1 LKTSVI
7 YSSLKAPIIDFAKTG
22 MLKIRNSFNRR
33 PNQASTRFRPKTMDQ
48 DRILIVDDDDIARKN
63 LARILQKQ
71 GLDVSTAKTGSTGLQ
86 RLSERS
92 YDLVMTDLVMDDL
105 NGLELL
111 TRIKNQF
118 PEVEVILITGYASI
132 PTAIEAIKKG
142 AYHYLEKPVRP
153 EEMVHLAR
161 QAIEKKR
168 LREQVVKLEAR
179 IKGDLEEPIL
189 IGQSRQMVEAVKLIK
204 QIARVDCNVLITGE
218 SGTGKELAASMIHH
232 YSPRRNKRFLAINCG
247 GFAEELLANEL
258 FGHEKDAFTGASS
271 ARAGLL
277 ETASGGTLLLD
288 EIGDMPL
295 SMQVKL
301 LRAIQEQ
308 EVIRVG
314 GNRPIPI
321 DVRVISA
328 TNQDLKKAV
337 SAGLFRQDLYYR
349 LNVVSIDL
357 PPLRDRRADVP
368 LLAHFFLRRF
378 AKQFHRE
385 IKGLSE
391 ETMALL
397 QNYYFPGNV
406 RELENIIEHAVA
418 MARDDTINVR
428 DLPTDFS
435 EIGVFSFEQP
445 DSQVMPLRKME
456 RKYIEWV
463 LSRVGRNKTQAAKL
477 LGIDRSSL
485 WRHLKNSEIQE

>member
-1 LKTSVI
+1 
-7 YSSLKAPIIDFAKTG
+7 
-22 MLKIRNSFNRR
+22 
-33 PNQASTRFRPKTMDQ
+33 MDLAH
-48 DRILIVDDDDIARKN
+48 ILIVDDDDLARKN
-63 LARILQKQ
+63 LSRILQKEGFQ
-71 GLDVSTAKTGSTGLQ
+71 VSTAKTGSSALD
-86 RLSERS
+86 RLSESS
-92 YDLVMTDLVMDDL
+92 YDLVMTDLVMEDV

-111 TRIKNQF
+111 TRIKNHF
-118 PEVEVILITGYASI
+118 PDTEVILITGYASV

-142 AYHYLEKPVRP
+142 AYHYIEKPVRP
-153 EEMVHLAR
+153 AEMVHMAR
-161 QAIEKKR
+161 LAIEKKQ
-168 LREQVVKLEAR
+168 LREQVIKLEAR
-179 IKGDLEEPIL
+179 IKGGLEEPLL
-189 IGQSRQMVEAVKLIK
+189 IGQSHQMVEVIKLIK
-204 QIARVDCNVLITGE
+204 QIAKVNCNVLITGE
-218 SGTGKELAASMIHH
+218 SGTGKELAASMIHYH
-232 YSPRRNKRFLAINCG
+232 SPRRNKRFLAINCG

-271 ARAGLL
+271 ASAGLL

-288 EIGDMPL
+288 EIGDMPP

-308 EVIRVG
+308 ELIRVG

-337 SAGLFRQDLYYR
+337 GAGLFRQDLYYR
-349 LNVVSIDL
+349 LNVVSIDI
-357 PPLRDRRADVP
+357 PPLRDRRADIA

-378 AKQFHRE
+378 ARQFHRE

-391 ETMALL
+391 ETLKVL
-397 QNYYFPGNV
+397 RSYYFPGNV

-418 MARDDTINVR
+418 MAREDTISVK
-428 DLPTDFS
+428 DLPSDFS

-445 DSQVMPLRKME
+445 DSQVMPLREME
-456 RKYIEWV
+456 RNYIEWV
-463 LSRVGRNKTQAAKL
+463 LSKVGRNKTQAAKL

-485 WRHLKNSEIQE
+485 WRHLKNSEIEE

>member
-1 LKTSVI
+1 MVFKSD
-7 YSSLKAPIIDFAKTG
+7 K
-22 MLKIRNSFNRR
+22 NS
-33 PNQASTRFRPKTMDQ
+33 PGQKMDQ
-48 DRILIVDDDDIARKN
+48 ARILIVDDDDVARRN
-63 LARILQKQ
+63 FTRLLQRE
-71 GLDVSTAKTGSTGLQ
+71 GFYVFSAKTGSAALEC
-86 RLSERS
+86 LSESS
-92 YDLVMTDLVMDDL
+92 YDLVMTDLVMEDI

-111 TRIKNQF
+111 SSIKHQF
-118 PEVEVILITGYASI
+118 PNIEVILITGYASI

-142 AYHYLEKPVRP
+142 AYHYIEKPVRP
-153 EEMVHLAR
+153 AEMVHLAR

-189 IGQSRQMVEAVKLIK
+189 IGQSRQMVEAIKLMK
-204 QIARVDCNVLITGE
+204 QVAKVDCNVLITGE
-218 SGTGKELAASMIHH
+218 SGTGKELAASMIHYH
-232 YSPRRNKRFLAINCG
+232 SPRRHKRFLAINCG

-258 FGHEKDAFTGASS
+258 FGHEKGAFTGASS

-308 EVIRVG
+308 ELIRVG

-349 LNVVSIDL
+349 LNVVTIDI
-357 PPLRDRRADVP
+357 PPLRNRRADIP
-368 LLAHFFLRRF
+368 LLANFFLRRF
-378 AKQFHRE
+378 AKRFNRE
-385 IKGLSE
+385 IKGFSE
-391 ETMALL
+391 ETLALI
-397 QNYYFPGNV
+397 QSYYFPGNV

-418 MARDDTINVR
+418 IARDDIINVK
-428 DLPTDFS
+428 DLPSDFS
-435 EIGVFSFEQP
+435 KIGVFSFDQTNAE
-445 DSQVMPLRKME
+445 VMPLREME

-463 LSRVGRNKTQAAKL
+463 LSRVDRNKTQAAKL

-485 WRHLKNSEIQE
+485 WRHLKNSEIEE

>member
-1 LKTSVI
+1 
-7 YSSLKAPIIDFAKTG
+7 
-22 MLKIRNSFNRR
+22 
-33 PNQASTRFRPKTMDQ
+33 MDQ
-48 DRILIVDDDDIARKN
+48 ARILIVDDDDIARKN
-63 LARILQKQ
+63 LSRILQRE
-71 GLDVSTAKTGSTGLQ
+71 GFEVSTAKTGSTALE
-86 RLSERS
+86 RLNDSA
-92 YDLVMTDLVMDDL
+92 YDLVMTDLVMEDL

-111 TRIKNQF
+111 ARIKNQY
-118 PEVEVILITGYASI
+118 PYLEVILITGYASI

-142 AYHYLEKPVRP
+142 AYHYIEKPIRP
-153 EEMVHLAR
+153 AEMVHLAR

-179 IKGDLEEPIL
+179 IKGDLAEPVL
-189 IGQSRQMVEAVKLIK
+189 IGQSQKMVEVTKLIK
-204 QIARVDCNVLITGE
+204 QVATVDCSVLITGE
-218 SGTGKELAASMIHH
+218 SGTGKELAASMIHYH
-232 YSPRRNKRFLAINCG
+232 SPRRNKRFLAINCG

-288 EIGDMPL
+288 EIGDMPP

-308 EVIRVG
+308 ELIRVG
-314 GNRPIPI
+314 GTRPIPI

-337 SAGLFRQDLYYR
+337 SAGLFRQDLFYR
-349 LNVVSIDL
+349 LNVVSIDI
-357 PPLRDRRADVP
+357 PPLRDRRADIP
-368 LLAHFFLRRF
+368 LLALFFLRRF
-378 AKQFHRE
+378 AKQFDRE
-385 IKGLSE
+385 IKGFAE
-391 ETMALL
+391 ETLEVL
-397 QNYYFPGNV
+397 RNYYFPGNV

-418 MARDDTINVR
+418 MARNDTISVK
-428 DLPTDFS
+428 DLPSDFS
-435 EIGVFSFEQP
+435 EIGVFSFEAP
-445 DSQVMPLRKME
+445 DSQVMTLREME

-463 LSRVGRNKTQAAKL
+463 LGRVGRNKTQAAKL

-485 WRHLKNSEIQE
+485 WRHLKNSEIEE

>member
-1 LKTSVI
+1 
-7 YSSLKAPIIDFAKTG
+7 
-22 MLKIRNSFNRR
+22 
-33 PNQASTRFRPKTMDQ
+33 MDKV
-48 DRILIVDDDDIARKN
+48 RILIVDDDDIARKN
-63 LARILQKQ
+63 FSRILQKQ
-71 GLDVSTAKTGSTGLQ
+71 GFKVSTAKTGSTALE
-86 RLSERS
+86 RLAESS
-92 YDLVMTDLVMDDL
+92 YDLVMTDLAMEDL

-111 TRIKNQF
+111 SRVKNQF
-118 PEVEVILITGYASI
+118 PDVEVILITGYASI

-142 AYHYLEKPVRP
+142 AYHYLEKPIRP
-153 EEMVHLAR
+153 DEMVHLAR

-168 LREQVVKLEAR
+168 LREQVAKLEAR
-179 IKGDLEEPIL
+179 IKGDLEEPLL
-189 IGQSRQMVEAVKLIK
+189 IGQSRRIVDAIQLIK
-204 QIARVDCNVLITGE
+204 QIAKVDCSVLITGE
-218 SGTGKELAASMIHH
+218 SGTGKELAASMIHYH
-232 YSPRRNKRFLAINCG
+232 SPRRSKRFLAINCG

-288 EIGDMPL
+288 EIGDMPP

-308 EVIRVG
+308 EIIRVG

-349 LNVVSIDL
+349 LNVVTIDI
-357 PPLRDRRADVP
+357 PPLRDRRADIA

-385 IKGLSE
+385 IKGFSE
-391 ETMALL
+391 ETLELL

-418 MARDDTINVR
+418 MAQEDIISVK
-428 DLPTDFS
+428 DLPSDFS
-435 EIGVFSFEQP
+435 EIGVFSFEQS
-445 DSQVMPLRKME
+445 DSQVMPLREME
-456 RKYIEWV
+456 QKYIEWV

-485 WRHLKNSEIQE
+485 WRHLKNSEMED

>member
-1 LKTSVI
+1 
-7 YSSLKAPIIDFAKTG
+7 
-22 MLKIRNSFNRR
+22 
-33 PNQASTRFRPKTMDQ
+33 MD
-48 DRILIVDDDDIARKN
+48 DARILIVDDDDLTRKN
-63 LARILQKQ
+63 LTRLLQKEGFQ
-71 GLDVSTAKTGSTGLQ
+71 ISGAKTGSKGLES
-86 RLSERS
+86 LFESP
-92 YDLVMTDLVMDDL
+92 YDLVMTDLMMEDI

-118 PEVEVILITGYASI
+118 PDTEVILITGYASI

-142 AYHYLEKPVRP
+142 AYHYLEKPIRP
-153 EEMVHLAR
+153 DEMVHLAR

-179 IKGDLEEPIL
+179 IKCDLEEPLL
-189 IGQSRQMVEAVKLIK
+189 IGQNPRMVEVIKLIK
-204 QIARVDCNVLITGE
+204 QIAKVDCNVLITGE
-218 SGTGKELAASMIHH
+218 SGTGKELAASMIHYH
-232 YSPRRNKRFLAINCG
+232 SPRREKRFLAINCG

-271 ARAGLL
+271 SRTGLL

-288 EIGDMPL
+288 EIGDMPP

-308 EVIRVG
+308 EIIRVG
-314 GNRPIPI
+314 GNLPIPI
-321 DVRVISA
+321 DVRFISA

-337 SAGLFRQDLYYR
+337 GAGLFRQDLFYR
-349 LNVVSIDL
+349 LNVVSIEM
-357 PPLRDRRADVP
+357 PPLRDHRADIS
-368 LLAHFFLRRF
+368 LIANYFLRRF
-378 AKQFHRE
+378 ARQFHRE
-385 IKGLSE
+385 IKGFSD
-391 ETMALL
+391 ETMAAL

-418 MARDDTINVR
+418 MARDDTISIE
-428 DLPTDFS
+428 DLPPDFS
-435 EIGVFSFEQP
+435 EIGVFSFEQS
-445 DSQVMPLRKME
+445 DSQVMPLREME
-456 RKYIEWV
+456 RKYIDWV

-485 WRHLKNSEIQE
+485 WRHLKNSEIEE

>member
-1 LKTSVI
+1 
-7 YSSLKAPIIDFAKTG
+7 
-22 MLKIRNSFNRR
+22 
-33 PNQASTRFRPKTMDQ
+33 
-48 DRILIVDDDDIARKN
+48 
-63 LARILQKQ
+63 
-71 GLDVSTAKTGSTGLQ
+71 
-86 RLSERS
+86 
-92 YDLVMTDLVMDDL
+92 MTDLVMEDV

-111 TRIKNQF
+111 SRIKNQF
-118 PEVEVILITGYASI
+118 PETEVILITGYASI

-142 AYHYLEKPVRP
+142 AYHYIEKPVRP
-153 EEMVHLAR
+153 AEMVHLAR
-161 QAIEKKR
+161 QAVEKKR
-168 LREQVVKLEAR
+168 LREQIVKLEAR

-189 IGQSRQMVEAVKLIK
+189 IGQSRQMVEAIKLMK
-204 QIARVDCNVLITGE
+204 QIAKVDCNVLITGE
-218 SGTGKELAASMIHH
+218 SGTGKELAASMIHYH
-232 YSPRRNKRFLAINCG
+232 SPRRNRRFLAINCG

-288 EIGDMPL
+288 EIGDMPP

-308 EVIRVG
+308 ELIRVG

-337 SAGLFRQDLYYR
+337 NAGLFRQDLYYR
-349 LNVVSIDL
+349 LNVVTIDM
-357 PPLRDRRADVP
+357 PPLRDRKADIP

-378 AKQFHRE
+378 ARQFHRE
-385 IKGLSE
+385 ITGLSE
-391 ETMALL
+391 ETMAVL
-397 QNYYFPGNV
+397 QGYYFPGNV

-418 MARDDTINVR
+418 MARDDTISVK
-428 DLPTDFS
+428 DLPSDFS
-435 EIGVFSFEQP
+435 EIGVFSFEKP
-445 DSQVMPLRKME
+445 NSQVMPLREME

-463 LSRVGRNKTQAAKL
+463 LRRVGRNKTQASRL

-485 WRHLKNSEIQE
+485 WRHLKNSEIEE

>member
-1 LKTSVI
+1 
-7 YSSLKAPIIDFAKTG
+7 
-22 MLKIRNSFNRR
+22 
-33 PNQASTRFRPKTMDQ
+33 MDQ
-48 DRILIVDDDDIARKN
+48 ARILIVDDDDVARRN
-63 LARILQKQ
+63 FTRLLQRE
-71 GLDVSTAKTGSTGLQ
+71 GFYVATAKTGSAALEC
-86 RLSERS
+86 LSESS
-92 YDLVMTDLVMDDL
+92 YDLVMTDLVMEDL

-111 TRIKNQF
+111 ARIKRQF
-118 PEVEVILITGYASI
+118 PGMEVILITGYASI

-142 AYHYLEKPVRP
+142 AYHYIEKPVRP
-153 EEMVHLAR
+153 AEMVHLAR

-189 IGQSRQMVEAVKLIK
+189 IGQSRQMVEAIK
-204 QIARVDCNVLITGE
+204 QIKQVARVDCNVLITGE
-218 SGTGKELAASMIHH
+218 SGTGKELAASMIHYH
-232 YSPRRNKRFLAINCG
+232 SPRRHKRFLAINCG

-258 FGHEKDAFTGASS
+258 FGHEKGAFTGASS

-288 EIGDMPL
+288 EIGDMPP

-308 EVIRVG
+308 ELIRVG

-349 LNVVSIDL
+349 LNVVAIDI
-357 PPLRDRRADVP
+357 PPLRDRRVDIP
-368 LLAHFFLRRF
+368 LLANFFLRRF
-378 AKQFHRE
+378 AKRFHRE
-385 IKGLSE
+385 IKGFSE
-391 ETMALL
+391 ETLALIKS
-397 QNYYFPGNV
+397 YYFPGNV
-406 RELENIIEHAVA
+406 REMENIIEHAVA
-418 MARDDTINVR
+418 MARDDVINVKE
-428 DLPTDFS
+428 LPSDFS
-435 EIGVFSFEQP
+435 KIGVFSFDQT
-445 DSQVMPLRKME
+445 DSEIMPLREME

-485 WRHLKNSEIQE
+485 WRHLKNSEIEE

>member
-1 LKTSVI
+1 
-7 YSSLKAPIIDFAKTG
+7 
-22 MLKIRNSFNRR
+22 
-33 PNQASTRFRPKTMDQ
+33 MDQ
-48 DRILIVDDDDIARKN
+48 ARILIVDDDDIARKN
-63 LARILQKQ
+63 LSRILQRE
-71 GLDVSTAKTGSTGLQ
+71 GFEVSTAKTGSTALE
-86 RLSERS
+86 RLNDSA
-92 YDLVMTDLVMDDL
+92 YDLVMTDLVMEDL

-111 TRIKNQF
+111 ARIKNQY
-118 PEVEVILITGYASI
+118 PYLEVILITGYASI

-142 AYHYLEKPVRP
+142 AYHYIEKPIRP
-153 EEMVHLAR
+153 AEMVHLAR

-179 IKGDLEEPIL
+179 IKGDLEEPVL
-189 IGQSRQMVEAVKLIK
+189 IGQSQKMVEVTKLIK
-204 QIARVDCNVLITGE
+204 QIATVDCSVLITGE
-218 SGTGKELAASMIHH
+218 SGTGKELAASMIHYH
-232 YSPRRNKRFLAINCG
+232 SPRRNKRFLAINCG

-288 EIGDMPL
+288 EIGDMPP

-308 EVIRVG
+308 ELIRVG
-314 GNRPIPI
+314 GTRPIPI

-337 SAGLFRQDLYYR
+337 SAGLFRQDLFYR
-349 LNVVSIDL
+349 LNVVSIDV
-357 PPLRDRRADVP
+357 PPLRDRRADIP
-368 LLAHFFLRRF
+368 LLALFFLRRF
-378 AKQFHRE
+378 AKQFDRE
-385 IKGLSE
+385 IKGFAE
-391 ETMALL
+391 ETLEVL
-397 QNYYFPGNV
+397 RNYYFPGNV

-418 MARDDTINVR
+418 MARNDTISVK
-428 DLPTDFS
+428 DLPSDFS
-435 EIGVFSFEQP
+435 EIGVFSFEEP
-445 DSQVMPLRKME
+445 DSQVMTLREME

-463 LSRVGRNKTQAAKL
+463 LGRVGRNKTQAAKL

-485 WRHLKNSEIQE
+485 WRHLKNSEIEE

>member
-1 LKTSVI
+1 
-7 YSSLKAPIIDFAKTG
+7 
-22 MLKIRNSFNRR
+22 
-33 PNQASTRFRPKTMDQ
+33 MDK

-63 LARILQKQ
+63 FARILQKQ
-71 GLDVSTAKTGSTGLQ
+71 GFSVSSAKTGAEGLD
-86 RLSERS
+86 RLCESE
-92 YDLVMTDLVMDDL
+92 YDLVITDLVMEDL

-111 TRIKNQF
+111 GRIKNKF
-118 PEVEVILITGYASI
+118 PDVEVILITGYASI

-153 EEMVHLAR
+153 DEMVHLTR

-168 LREQVVKLEAR
+168 LREQVAKLEAR

-189 IGQSRQMVEAVKLIK
+189 IGQSRKIVEVIKLIK
-204 QIARVDCNVLITGE
+204 QIAKVDSNVLITGE
-218 SGTGKELAASMIHH
+218 SGTGKELAASMIHYH
-232 YSPRRNKRFLAINCG
+232 SPRRNRRFLAINCG

-288 EIGDMPL
+288 EIGDMPPT
-295 SMQVKL
+295 MQVKL

-308 EVIRVG
+308 ELIRVG

-328 TNQDLKKAV
+328 TNQDLKNAV

-349 LNVVSIDL
+349 LNVVTIDI
-357 PPLRDRRADVP
+357 PPLRDRRADIA

-378 AKQFHRE
+378 ARQFNRE
-385 IKGLSE
+385 IKGFSE
-391 ETMALL
+391 ETLAVL

-418 MARDDTINVR
+418 MAQEDVIRVK
-428 DLPTDFS
+428 DLPADFS

-445 DSQVMPLRKME
+445 DSAVMTLREME

-463 LSRVGRNKTQAAKL
+463 LSRVDRNKTQAAKL

-485 WRHLKNSEIQE
+485 WRHLKNYEIKD

>member
-1 LKTSVI
+1 MD
-7 YSSLKAPIIDFAKTG
+7 KA
-22 MLKIRNSFNRR
+22 
-33 PNQASTRFRPKTMDQ
+33 
-48 DRILIVDDDDIARKN
+48 RILIVDDDDIARKN
-63 LARILQKQ
+63 FARILQKQ
-71 GLDVSTAKTGSTGLQ
+71 GLPVSTAKTGAEGLEC
-86 RLSERS
+86 LSEGS
-92 YDLVMTDLVMDDL
+92 YDLVMTDLVMEDL

-111 TRIKNQF
+111 SRIKNQF
-118 PEVEVILITGYASI
+118 PDVEVILITGYASI

-153 EEMVHLAR
+153 DEMVHLAR
-161 QAIEKKR
+161 QALEKKR
-168 LREQVVKLEAR
+168 LREQVAKLEAR

-189 IGQSRQMVEAVKLIK
+189 IGQSRKIVEVIKLIK
-204 QIARVDCNVLITGE
+204 QIAKVDCNVLITGE
-218 SGTGKELAASMIHH
+218 SGTGKELAATMIHYH
-232 YSPRRNKRFLAINCG
+232 SPRRNRRFLAINCG

-288 EIGDMPL
+288 EIGDMPP

-308 EVIRVG
+308 ELIRVG

-328 TNQDLKKAV
+328 TNQDLKNAV

-349 LNVVSIDL
+349 LNVVTIDI
-357 PPLRDRRADVP
+357 PPLRDRRADIA

-385 IKGLSE
+385 IKGFSE
-391 ETMALL
+391 ETLAVL

-418 MARDDTINVR
+418 MTREDVISVK
-428 DLPTDFS
+428 DLPSDFS

-445 DSQVMPLRKME
+445 DSQVMPLREME

-477 LGIDRSSL
+477 LAIDRSSL
-485 WRHLKNSEIQE
+485 WRHLKNSEMED

>member
-1 LKTSVI
+1 
-7 YSSLKAPIIDFAKTG
+7 
-22 MLKIRNSFNRR
+22 
-33 PNQASTRFRPKTMDQ
+33 MDET
-48 DRILIVDDDDIARKN
+48 RILIVDDDDIARKN
-63 LARILQKQ
+63 LSRVLQRAEF
-71 GLDVSTAKTGSTGLQ
+71 DVSTAKTGSAALE
-86 RLSERS
+86 RLTESA
-92 YDLVMTDLVMDDL
+92 YDLVMTDLVMEDL
-105 NGLELL
+105 DGLELL

-118 PEVEVILITGYASI
+118 PEMEVILITGYASI

-142 AYHYLEKPVRP
+142 AYHYLEKPIRP

-161 QAIEKKR
+161 LAIEKKR
-168 LREQVVKLEAR
+168 LREQIVKLEAR
-179 IKGDLEEPIL
+179 LKGDQEEPIL
-189 IGQSRQMVEAVKLIK
+189 IGQSRKMVEVVKLIK
-204 QIARVDCNVLITGE
+204 QVAKVDCNVLITGE
-218 SGTGKELAASMIHH
+218 SGTGKELAASLIHYH
-232 YSPRRNKRFLAINCG
+232 SPRRNKRFLAINCG

-277 ETASGGTLLLD
+277 ETASSGTLLLD
-288 EIGDMPL
+288 EIGDMPP
-295 SMQVKL
+295 SMQIKL

-308 EVIRVG
+308 ELIRVG
-314 GNRPIPI
+314 GNSPIPI

-328 TNQDLKKAV
+328 TNQDLKKSV

-349 LNVVSIDL
+349 LNVVSVDI
-357 PPLRDRRADVP
+357 PPLRDRRADIP

-385 IKGLSE
+385 IKGFSD
-391 ETMALL
+391 ETLEVL
-397 QNYYFPGNV
+397 RNYYFPGNV

-418 MARDDTINVR
+418 MAREDTIGVQ
-428 DLPTDFS
+428 DLPSDFS

-445 DSQVMPLRKME
+445 DSQVMPLREME

-485 WRHLKNSEIQE
+485 WRHLKNFEIEE

>member
-1 LKTSVI
+1 
-7 YSSLKAPIIDFAKTG
+7 
-22 MLKIRNSFNRR
+22 M
-33 PNQASTRFRPKTMDQ
+33 
-48 DRILIVDDDDIARKN
+48 
-63 LARILQKQ
+63 
-71 GLDVSTAKTGSTGLQ
+71 STAKTASMALE
-86 RLSERS
+86 RLAESA
-92 YDLVMTDLVMDDL
+92 YDLVMTDLVMEDL

-111 TRIKNQF
+111 GRIKKQF
-118 PEVEVILITGYASI
+118 PDIEVILITGYASI

-142 AYHYLEKPVRP
+142 AYHYIEKPVRP
-153 EEMVHLAR
+153 AEMVHLAR
-161 QAIEKKR
+161 QAVEKKR

-179 IKGDLEEPIL
+179 LKGDLEEPIL
-189 IGQSRQMVEAVKLIK
+189 IGQSRQMVEAIKLIRQVAK
-204 QIARVDCNVLITGE
+204 VDCNVLITGE
-218 SGTGKELAASMIHH
+218 SGTGKELAASMIHYH
-232 YSPRRNKRFLAINCG
+232 SPRRSRRFLAVNCG

-288 EIGDMPL
+288 EIGDMPP

-308 EVIRVG
+308 ELIRVG

-337 SAGLFRQDLYYR
+337 GAGLFRQDLYYR
-349 LNVVSIDL
+349 LNVVSIEM
-357 PPLRDRRADVP
+357 PPLRDHRADI
-368 LLAHFFLRRF
+368 LLIANFFLRRF
-378 AKQFHRE
+378 ARQFHRE
-385 IKGLSE
+385 IKGFSE
-391 ETMALL
+391 ETLALL

-418 MARDDTINVR
+418 MARDDTIGVK
-428 DLPTDFS
+428 DLPADFS
-435 EIGVFSFEQP
+435 EVGVFSFEQP
-445 DSQVMPLRKME
+445 DSQVMALREME

-463 LSRVGRNKTQAAKL
+463 LSRVGRNKTRAAKL

-485 WRHLKNSEIQE
+485 WRHLKNSEIEE

>member
-1 LKTSVI
+1 MQLNT
-7 YSSLKAPIIDFAKTG
+7 
-22 MLKIRNSFNRR
+22 
-33 PNQASTRFRPKTMDQ
+33 PKTMDHA
-48 DRILIVDDDDIARKN
+48 RILIVDDDDLARKN
-63 LARILQKQ
+63 LSRLLQRE
-71 GLDVSTAKTGSTGLQ
+71 GFHVSTAKTGSSALE
-86 RLSERS
+86 RLTEGS
-92 YDLVMTDLVMDDL
+92 YDLVMTDLVMEDV

-111 TRIKNQF
+111 SRIKNQF
-118 PEVEVILITGYASI
+118 PDTEVILITGYASI

-142 AYHYLEKPVRP
+142 AYHYLEKPIRP
-153 EEMVHLAR
+153 DEMIHLAR

-189 IGQSRQMVEAVKLIK
+189 IGQSRKMVDVIKLIK
-204 QIARVDCNVLITGE
+204 QIAKVDCNVLITGE
-218 SGTGKELAASMIHH
+218 SGTGKELAASMIHYH
-232 YSPRRNKRFLAINCG
+232 SPRRAKRFLAINCG

-271 ARAGLL
+271 ARVGLL

-288 EIGDMPL
+288 EIGDMPP

-308 EVIRVG
+308 EIIRVG

-321 DVRVISA
+321 NVRVISA
-328 TNQDLKKAV
+328 TNQDLKKAI
-337 SAGLFRQDLYYR
+337 SADFFRQDLYYR
-349 LNVVSIDL
+349 LNVVSIDM
-357 PPLRDRRADVP
+357 PPLRDHRADIP
-368 LLAHFFLRRF
+368 LIANFFLRRF

-385 IKGLSE
+385 IKGFSE
-391 ETMALL
+391 ETMAAL

-406 RELENIIEHAVA
+406 RELQNIIEHAVA
-418 MARDDTINVR
+418 MTRDDTISVM
-428 DLPTDFS
+428 DLPSDFS

-445 DSQVMPLRKME
+445 DSQVMPLREME

-463 LSRVGRNKTQAAKL
+463 LNQVSRNKTQAAKL

-485 WRHLKNSEIQE
+485 WRHLKNSEIEE

>member
-1 LKTSVI
+1 
-7 YSSLKAPIIDFAKTG
+7 
-22 MLKIRNSFNRR
+22 
-33 PNQASTRFRPKTMDQ
+33 MDLAH
-48 DRILIVDDDDIARKN
+48 ILIVDDEDIARKN
-63 LARILQKQ
+63 LSRILQKE
-71 GLDVSTAKTGSTGLQ
+71 GFEVATAKTGSMALE
-86 RLSERS
+86 RLAEST
-92 YDLVMTDLVMDDL
+92 YDLVMTDLVMEDV

-118 PEVEVILITGYASI
+118 PDIEVILITGYASI
-132 PTAIEAIKKG
+132 PTAIEAIRKG
-142 AYHYLEKPVRP
+142 AYHYIEKPIRP
-153 EEMVHLAR
+153 DEMVHLAR

-168 LREQVVKLEAR
+168 LREQIVKLEAR
-179 IKGDLEEPIL
+179 IKGDLEEPVL
-189 IGQSRQMVEAVKLIK
+189 IGQSQKMVEVIKLIK
-204 QIARVDCNVLITGE
+204 QIAKVDCNVLITGE
-218 SGTGKELAASMIHH
+218 SGTGKELAASMIHYH
-232 YSPRRNKRFLAINCG
+232 SPRRNKRFLAINCG

-288 EIGDMPL
+288 EIGDMPP

-308 EVIRVG
+308 ELIRVG
-314 GNRPIPI
+314 GNRPIAI

-349 LNVVSIDL
+349 LNVVSIDV
-357 PPLRDRRADVP
+357 PPLRDRRPDIP

-385 IKGLSE
+385 ITGFAE
-391 ETMALL
+391 ETLEVL
-397 QNYYFPGNV
+397 RNYYFPGNV
-406 RELENIIEHAVA
+406 RELENIVEHAIA
-418 MARDDTINVR
+418 MAREDSVR
-428 DLPTDFS
+428 LKDLPSDFS

-445 DSQVMPLRKME
+445 DSQVMPLREME

-485 WRHLKNSEIQE
+485 WRHLKNSEMEE

>member
-1 LKTSVI
+1 
-7 YSSLKAPIIDFAKTG
+7 
-22 MLKIRNSFNRR
+22 
-33 PNQASTRFRPKTMDQ
+33 MDQ
-48 DRILIVDDDDIARKN
+48 PRILVVDDDDLARKN
-63 LARILQKQ
+63 LARLLQRD
-71 GLDVSTAKTGSTGLQ
+71 GFHVTSANTGSAALE
-86 RLSERS
+86 RLAENS
-92 YDLVMTDLVMDDL
+92 YDLVMTDLVMADI

-111 TRIKNQF
+111 IRVKNQF
-118 PEVEVILITGYASI
+118 SDTEVILITGYASI

-153 EEMVHLAR
+153 DEMLNLAR

-189 IGQSRQMVEAVKLIK
+189 IGQSPKMVEAIKLIN
-204 QIARVDCNVLITGE
+204 QIAKVDCNVLITGE
-218 SGTGKELAASMIHH
+218 SGTGKELAASMIHYH
-232 YSPRRNKRFLAINCG
+232 SPRRNKRFLAINCG

-288 EIGDMPL
+288 EIGDMPP

-308 EVIRVG
+308 EIIRVG

-349 LNVVSIDL
+349 LNVVSIEM
-357 PPLRDRRADVP
+357 PPLRDHKTDIP
-368 LLAHFFLRRF
+368 LVANFFLHRF
-378 AKQFHRE
+378 AKRFHRE
-385 IKGLSE
+385 IKGFSE
-391 ETMALL
+391 ETMAAL

-406 RELENIIEHAVA
+406 RELQNIIEHAVA
-418 MARDDTINVR
+418 MARDDTISLN
-428 DLPTDFS
+428 DLPPDFS
-435 EIGVFSFEQP
+435 EIGIFSFEQP
-445 DSQVMPLRKME
+445 DTEVMTLQEME
-456 RKYIEWV
+456 
-463 LSRVGRNKTQAAKL
+463 Q
-477 LGIDRSSL
+477 
-485 WRHLKNSEIQE
+485 

>member
-1 LKTSVI
+1 
-7 YSSLKAPIIDFAKTG
+7 
-22 MLKIRNSFNRR
+22 
-33 PNQASTRFRPKTMDQ
+33 
-48 DRILIVDDDDIARKN
+48 
-63 LARILQKQ
+63 
-71 GLDVSTAKTGSTGLQ
+71 
-86 RLSERS
+86 
-92 YDLVMTDLVMDDL
+92 MTDLVMEDL

-111 TRIKNQF
+111 SRIKNQF
-118 PEVEVILITGYASI
+118 PDVEVILITGYASI

-153 EEMVHLAR
+153 DEMVHLTR

-168 LREQVVKLEAR
+168 LREQVAKLEAR
-179 IKGDLEEPIL
+179 IQGDLEEPIL
-189 IGQSRQMVEAVKLIK
+189 IGQSSKIVEVIKLIK
-204 QIARVDCNVLITGE
+204 QIAKVDCNVLITGE
-218 SGTGKELAASMIHH
+218 SGTGKELAASMIHYH
-232 YSPRRNKRFLAINCG
+232 SPRRNRRFLAINCG

-288 EIGDMPL
+288 EIGDMPP

-308 EVIRVG
+308 ELIRVG

-328 TNQDLKKAV
+328 TNQDLKNAV

-349 LNVVSIDL
+349 LNVVTIDI
-357 PPLRDRRADVP
+357 PPLRDRRADIA

-378 AKQFHRE
+378 GKQFHRE
-385 IKGLSE
+385 IKGFSE
-391 ETMALL
+391 ETLAVL

-418 MARDDTINVR
+418 MAQEDIINVK
-428 DLPTDFS
+428 DLPSDFS

-445 DSQVMPLRKME
+445 DSQVMPLREME

-463 LSRVGRNKTQAAKL
+463 LSRVDRNKTQAAKL

-485 WRHLKNSEIQE
+485 WRHLKNSEMED

>member
-1 LKTSVI
+1 MK
-7 YSSLKAPIIDFAKTG
+7 
-22 MLKIRNSFNRR
+22 
-33 PNQASTRFRPKTMDQ
+33 QA
-48 DRILIVDDDDIARKN
+48 RILIVDDDDIARKN
-63 LARILQKQ
+63 FTRLLQRE
-71 GLDVSTAKTGSTGLQ
+71 GFDVSSAETGSSALE
-86 RLSERS
+86 RLAEKSC
-92 YDLVMTDLVMDDL
+92 DVVMTDLVMENV

-111 TRIKNQF
+111 SRIKNQF
-118 PEVEVILITGYASI
+118 PETEVILITGYASI

-142 AYHYLEKPVRP
+142 AYHYIEKPVRP
-153 EEMVHLAR
+153 AEMVHLAR

-168 LREQVVKLEAR
+168 LREQIVKLEAR

-189 IGQSRQMVEAVKLIK
+189 IGQSPQMVEAIKLMK
-204 QIARVDCNVLITGE
+204 QIAKVDCNVLITGE
-218 SGTGKELAASMIHH
+218 SGTGKELAASMIHYH
-232 YSPRRNKRFLAINCG
+232 SPRRNKRFLAINCG
-247 GFAEELLANEL
+247 GFAEDLLANEL

-271 ARAGLL
+271 ARAGPL

-288 EIGDMPL
+288 EIGDMPP
-295 SMQVKL
+295 SMQIKL

-349 LNVVSIDL
+349 LRVVTIDM
-357 PPLRDRRADVP
+357 PPLRDRKADIP

-378 AKQFHRE
+378 ARQFHRE
-385 IKGLSE
+385 ITGLSE
-391 ETMALL
+391 ETMAVL
-397 QNYYFPGNV
+397 QGYYFPGNV

-418 MARDDTINVR
+418 MAREDTISVK
-428 DLPTDFS
+428 DLPSDFS

-445 DSQVMPLRKME
+445 DSQVTPLREME
-456 RKYIEWV
+456 RKYIQWV
-463 LSRVGRNKTQAAKL
+463 LNRVSRNKTQAAKL

-485 WRHLKNSEIQE
+485 WRHLKNSEIEE

>member
-1 LKTSVI
+1 
-7 YSSLKAPIIDFAKTG
+7 
-22 MLKIRNSFNRR
+22 
-33 PNQASTRFRPKTMDQ
+33 MDQ
-48 DRILIVDDDDIARKN
+48 ARILIVDDDDIARKN
-63 LARILQKQ
+63 LSRILQRE
-71 GLDVSTAKTGSTGLQ
+71 GFEVSTAKTGSTALE
-86 RLSERS
+86 RLNDSA
-92 YDLVMTDLVMDDL
+92 YDLVMTDLVMEDL

-111 TRIKNQF
+111 ARIKNQY
-118 PEVEVILITGYASI
+118 PYLEVILITGYASI

-142 AYHYLEKPVRP
+142 AYHYIEKPIRP
-153 EEMVHLAR
+153 AEMVHLAR

-179 IKGDLEEPIL
+179 IKGDLAEPVL
-189 IGQSRQMVEAVKLIK
+189 IGQSQKMVEVTKLIK
-204 QIARVDCNVLITGE
+204 QVATVDCSVLITGE
-218 SGTGKELAASMIHH
+218 SGTGKELAASMIHYH
-232 YSPRRNKRFLAINCG
+232 SPRRNKRFLAINCG

-288 EIGDMPL
+288 EIGDMPP

-308 EVIRVG
+308 ELIRVG
-314 GNRPIPI
+314 GTRPIPI

-337 SAGLFRQDLYYR
+337 SAGLFRQDLFYR
-349 LNVVSIDL
+349 LNVVSIDV
-357 PPLRDRRADVP
+357 PPLRDRRADIP
-368 LLAHFFLRRF
+368 LLALFFLRRF
-378 AKQFHRE
+378 AKQFDRE
-385 IKGLSE
+385 IKGFAE
-391 ETMALL
+391 ETLEVL
-397 QNYYFPGNV
+397 RNYYFPGNV

-418 MARDDTINVR
+418 MARNDTISVK
-428 DLPTDFS
+428 DLPSDFS
-435 EIGVFSFEQP
+435 EIGVFSFEAP
-445 DSQVMPLRKME
+445 DSQVMTLREME

-463 LSRVGRNKTQAAKL
+463 LGRVGRNKTQAAKL

-485 WRHLKNSEIQE
+485 WRHLKNSEIEE

>member
-1 LKTSVI
+1 
-7 YSSLKAPIIDFAKTG
+7 
-22 MLKIRNSFNRR
+22 
-33 PNQASTRFRPKTMDQ
+33 MDQ
-48 DRILIVDDDDIARKN
+48 AHILIVDDDDIARKN
-63 LARILQKQ
+63 LSRILQRE
-71 GLDVSTAKTGSTGLQ
+71 GLDVSTAKTGSTALE
-86 RLSERS
+86 RLAENA
-92 YDLVMTDLVMDDL
+92 YDLVMTDLVMEDL

-111 TRIKNQF
+111 TRIKNQY
-118 PEVEVILITGYASI
+118 PEMEVILITGYASI

-142 AYHYLEKPVRP
+142 AYHYIEKPIRP
-153 EEMVHLAR
+153 DEMVHLAR
-161 QAIEKKR
+161 LAIEKKR
-168 LREQVVKLEAR
+168 LREQIVKLEAR
-179 IKGDLEEPIL
+179 IKGDLDEPVL
-189 IGQSRQMVEAVKLIK
+189 IGQSRIMVEVIKMIK
-204 QIARVDCNVLITGE
+204 QIAKVDCNVLITGE
-218 SGTGKELAASMIHH
+218 SGTGKELAASMIHYH
-232 YSPRRNKRFLAINCG
+232 SPRRNKRFLAINCG

-288 EIGDMPL
+288 EIGDMPP

-308 EVIRVG
+308 ELIRVG

-349 LNVVSIDL
+349 LNVVSIDV
-357 PPLRDRRADVP
+357 PPLRDRRPDIP

-385 IKGLSE
+385 IKGFAE
-391 ETMALL
+391 ETMEVLR
-397 QNYYFPGNV
+397 NYYFPGNV

-418 MARDDTINVR
+418 MAQEDTIGLK
-428 DLPTDFS
+428 DLPSDFS

-445 DSQVMPLRKME
+445 DSQVMPLREME

-485 WRHLKNSEIQE
+485 WRHLKNSEIEE

>member
-1 LKTSVI
+1 MNP
-7 YSSLKAPIIDFAKTG
+7 AH
-22 MLKIRNSFNRR
+22 
-33 PNQASTRFRPKTMDQ
+33 
-48 DRILIVDDDDIARKN
+48 ILIVDDDDLARKN
-63 LARILQKQ
+63 LSRLLQKEGFQ
-71 GLDVSTAKTGSTGLQ
+71 VSTAKTGSSALD
-86 RLSERS
+86 RLSESS
-92 YDLVMTDLVMDDL
+92 YDLVMTDLVMEDV

-118 PEVEVILITGYASI
+118 PDTEVILITGYASI

-153 EEMVHLAR
+153 AEMVNLAR
-161 QAIEKKR
+161 LAIEKKQ
-168 LREQVVKLEAR
+168 LREQVLKLEAR
-179 IKGDLEEPIL
+179 IKDGLEEPLL
-189 IGQSRQMVEAVKLIK
+189 IGQSRQMVEVIKLIK
-204 QIARVDCNVLITGE
+204 QIAKVNCNVLITGE
-218 SGTGKELAASMIHH
+218 SGTGKELAASMIHYH
-232 YSPRRNKRFLAINCG
+232 SPRRNRRFLAINCG

-288 EIGDMPL
+288 EIGDMPP

-308 EVIRVG
+308 ELIRVG

-337 SAGLFRQDLYYR
+337 GAGLFRQDLYYR
-349 LNVVSIDL
+349 LNVVSIDI
-357 PPLRDRRADVP
+357 PPLRDRRADIP

-378 AKQFHRE
+378 ARQFHRE

-391 ETMALL
+391 ETLKVL
-397 QNYYFPGNV
+397 RSYYFPGNV

-418 MARDDTINVR
+418 MAREDTISVM
-428 DLPTDFS
+428 DLPSDFS

-445 DSQVMPLRKME
+445 DSQVMPLREME

-463 LSRVGRNKTQAAKL
+463 LSKVGRNKSQAAKL

-485 WRHLKNSEIQE
+485 WRHLKNSEIEE

>member
-1 LKTSVI
+1 
-7 YSSLKAPIIDFAKTG
+7 
-22 MLKIRNSFNRR
+22 
-33 PNQASTRFRPKTMDQ
+33 MDQ
-48 DRILIVDDDDIARKN
+48 ARILIVDDDDIARKN
-63 LARILQKQ
+63 FARILQKQ
-71 GLDVSTAKTGSTGLQ
+71 GFHIATAKNGAGGLE
-86 RLSERS
+86 RLSESS
-92 YDLVMTDLVMDDL
+92 YDLVITDLVMEDL
-105 NGLELL
+105 NGLEFLS
-111 TRIKNQF
+111 RIKNQF
-118 PEVEVILITGYASI
+118 PDVEVILITGYASI
-132 PTAIEAIKKG
+132 PTAIEAVKKG

-153 EEMVHLAR
+153 DEMVHLAR

-168 LREQVVKLEAR
+168 LREQVEKLEAR
-179 IKGDLEEPIL
+179 VKGDLEEPIL
-189 IGQSRQMVEAVKLIK
+189 IGQSRQMVEVVKLIK
-204 QIARVDCNVLITGE
+204 QIAKVECNVLITGE

-232 YSPRRNKRFLAINCG
+232 HSLRRGKNFLAINCG

-288 EIGDMPL
+288 EIGDMPP

-308 EVIRVG
+308 ELIRVG

-349 LNVVSIDL
+349 LNVVTIDIA
-357 PPLRDRRADVP
+357 PLRDRRADIA

-385 IKGLSE
+385 IKGFSE
-391 ETMALL
+391 DTLEVLR
-397 QNYYFPGNV
+397 NYYFPGNV

-418 MARDDTINVR
+418 MAQEDIINVK
-428 DLPTDFS
+428 DLPSDFS

-445 DSQVMPLRKME
+445 DSQVMPLREME
-456 RKYIEWV
+456 QKYIEWV

-485 WRHLKNSEIQE
+485 WRHLKNSEMED